1 MSEKYLIFGAT
12 GSVGSSLAEQLKN
25 SGNDIHLVARNESE
39 VKTIAEKLGCSYTVA
54 DVLEDGFIEKVKSDI
69 NDIKGIAY
77 CVGSIDLK
85 PLRMVTEADMNKC
98 MKLNL
103 YSAIEAIKGF
113 QESLKKNKGSVVLFS
128 TVAAQRGF
136 TNHTIIASAKA
147 AVEGLT
153 VTLAAEFA
161 PNIRVNC
168 IAPSLSKSKIAEPML
183 KNPAI
188 AEGIAKA
195 HPLKRLGEGKD
206 SAALAKFLIT
216 EESSWVTGQVIAVAV
231 ALGAQDLFKNLI
243 SGILVLV
250 EKRFKI
256 GDWIL
261 VEGIIEGIVEKIGFR
276 STVLRKFDKSL
287 AIIPNF
293 QFAENAVINISET
306 TNWRIDWAITLQ
318 YDTTVDQ
325 LKKIRNEIED
335 HINKNDDF
343 DKAVGVAVRVEKF
356 SDSSIDMRVRCFTTS
371 NSFST
376 WLEVKE
382 KLAIE
387 IKQIVEG
394 NKAAFAFPS
403 QSIYIEKK

>member
-25 SGNDIHLVARNESE
+25 SGNDVHLVARNGSE
-39 VKTIAEKLGCSYTVA
+39 VKVIAEKLGCSYTVA
-54 DVLEDGFIEKVKSDI
+54 DVLENGFIEKVKSDV
-69 NDIKGIAY
+69 NEIKGIAY

-103 YSAIEAIKGF
+103 YSAIEVIKGF

-161 PNIRVNC
+161 PHIRVNC

-216 EESSWVTGQVIAVAV
+216 EESSWITGQIIAVD
-231 ALGAQDLFKNLI
+231 G
-243 SGILVLV
+243 G
-250 EKRFKI
+250 
-256 GDWIL
+256 
-261 VEGIIEGIVEKIGFR
+261 R
-276 STVLRKFDKSL
+276 S
-287 AIIPNF
+287 
-293 QFAENAVINISET
+293 
-306 TNWRIDWAITLQ
+306 
-318 YDTTVDQ
+318 
-325 LKKIRNEIED
+325 
-335 HINKNDDF
+335 
-343 DKAVGVAVRVEKF
+343 
-356 SDSSIDMRVRCFTTS
+356 
-371 NSFST
+371 
-376 WLEVKE
+376 
-382 KLAIE
+382 KL
-387 IKQIVEG
+387 
-394 NKAAFAFPS
+394 S
-403 QSIYIEKK
+403 

>member
-39 VKTIAEKLGCSYTVA
+39 VKAIAEKLDCSYTVA

-69 NDIKGIAY
+69 NEIKGIAY

-103 YSAIEAIKGF
+103 YSAIEAIKGY
-113 QESLKKNKGSVVLFS
+113 QEILKKNKGSVVLFS

-168 IAPSLSKSKIAEPML
+168 VAPSLSKSKIAEPML
-183 KNPAI
+183 KNAAI

-216 EESSWVTGQVIAVAV
+216 EDSSWVTGQVIAVD
-231 ALGAQDLFKNLI
+231 G
-243 SGILVLV
+243 G
-250 EKRFKI
+250 
-256 GDWIL
+256 
-261 VEGIIEGIVEKIGFR
+261 R
-276 STVLRKFDKSL
+276 S
-287 AIIPNF
+287 
-293 QFAENAVINISET
+293 
-306 TNWRIDWAITLQ
+306 
-318 YDTTVDQ
+318 
-325 LKKIRNEIED
+325 
-335 HINKNDDF
+335 
-343 DKAVGVAVRVEKF
+343 
-356 SDSSIDMRVRCFTTS
+356 
-371 NSFST
+371 
-376 WLEVKE
+376 
-382 KLAIE
+382 KL
-387 IKQIVEG
+387 
-394 NKAAFAFPS
+394 S
-403 QSIYIEKK
+403 

>member
-39 VKTIAEKLGCSYTVA
+39 VKTIAEKLSCSYTIA

-69 NDIKGIAY
+69 NEIKGIAY

-85 PLRMVTEADMNKC
+85 PLRMVTEVDMNKC

-103 YSAIEAIKGF
+103 YSAIEAIKGY
-113 QESLKKNKGSVVLFS
+113 QEILKKNKGSVVLFS

-168 IAPSLSKSKIAEPML
+168 VAPSLSKSKIAEPML
-183 KNPAI
+183 KNATI

-216 EESSWVTGQVIAVAV
+216 EDSSWVTGQVIAVD
-231 ALGAQDLFKNLI
+231 G
-243 SGILVLV
+243 G
-250 EKRFKI
+250 
-256 GDWIL
+256 
-261 VEGIIEGIVEKIGFR
+261 R
-276 STVLRKFDKSL
+276 S
-287 AIIPNF
+287 
-293 QFAENAVINISET
+293 
-306 TNWRIDWAITLQ
+306 
-318 YDTTVDQ
+318 
-325 LKKIRNEIED
+325 
-335 HINKNDDF
+335 
-343 DKAVGVAVRVEKF
+343 
-356 SDSSIDMRVRCFTTS
+356 
-371 NSFST
+371 
-376 WLEVKE
+376 
-382 KLAIE
+382 KL
-387 IKQIVEG
+387 
-394 NKAAFAFPS
+394 S
-403 QSIYIEKK
+403 

>member
-25 SGNDIHLVARNESE
+25 SGNDIHLVARNENE
-39 VKTIAEKLGCSYTVA
+39 VKAIAEKLGCSYTVA

-216 EESSWVTGQVIAVAV
+216 EDSSWVTGQVIAVD
-231 ALGAQDLFKNLI
+231 G
-243 SGILVLV
+243 G
-250 EKRFKI
+250 
-256 GDWIL
+256 
-261 VEGIIEGIVEKIGFR
+261 R
-276 STVLRKFDKSL
+276 S
-287 AIIPNF
+287 
-293 QFAENAVINISET
+293 
-306 TNWRIDWAITLQ
+306 
-318 YDTTVDQ
+318 
-325 LKKIRNEIED
+325 
-335 HINKNDDF
+335 
-343 DKAVGVAVRVEKF
+343 
-356 SDSSIDMRVRCFTTS
+356 
-371 NSFST
+371 
-376 WLEVKE
+376 
-382 KLAIE
+382 KL
-387 IKQIVEG
+387 
-394 NKAAFAFPS
+394 S
-403 QSIYIEKK
+403 

>member
-25 SGNDIHLVARNESE
+25 SGNDIHLVARNEGE
-39 VKTIAEKLGCSYTVA
+39 VKMIADKLGCSYTVA
-54 DVLEDGFIEKVKSDI
+54 DVLEDGFIEKVKTDI
-69 NDIKGIAY
+69 NEIKGIAY

-103 YSAIEAIKGF
+103 YSAIEAIKGY

-216 EESSWVTGQVIAVAV
+216 EESSWITGQIIAVD
-231 ALGAQDLFKNLI
+231 G
-243 SGILVLV
+243 G
-250 EKRFKI
+250 
-256 GDWIL
+256 
-261 VEGIIEGIVEKIGFR
+261 R
-276 STVLRKFDKSL
+276 S
-287 AIIPNF
+287 
-293 QFAENAVINISET
+293 
-306 TNWRIDWAITLQ
+306 
-318 YDTTVDQ
+318 
-325 LKKIRNEIED
+325 
-335 HINKNDDF
+335 
-343 DKAVGVAVRVEKF
+343 
-356 SDSSIDMRVRCFTTS
+356 
-371 NSFST
+371 
-376 WLEVKE
+376 
-382 KLAIE
+382 KL
-387 IKQIVEG
+387 
-394 NKAAFAFPS
+394 S
-403 QSIYIEKK
+403 

>member
-39 VKTIAEKLGCSYTVA
+39 VKAIAEKLGCSYTVA
-54 DVLEDGFIEKVKSDI
+54 DVLENGFIEKVKSDI

-103 YSAIEAIKGF
+103 YSAIEAIKGY

-216 EESSWVTGQVIAVAV
+216 EESSWITGQVIAVD
-231 ALGAQDLFKNLI
+231 G
-243 SGILVLV
+243 G
-250 EKRFKI
+250 
-256 GDWIL
+256 
-261 VEGIIEGIVEKIGFR
+261 R
-276 STVLRKFDKSL
+276 S
-287 AIIPNF
+287 
-293 QFAENAVINISET
+293 
-306 TNWRIDWAITLQ
+306 
-318 YDTTVDQ
+318 
-325 LKKIRNEIED
+325 
-335 HINKNDDF
+335 
-343 DKAVGVAVRVEKF
+343 
-356 SDSSIDMRVRCFTTS
+356 
-371 NSFST
+371 
-376 WLEVKE
+376 
-382 KLAIE
+382 KL
-387 IKQIVEG
+387 
-394 NKAAFAFPS
+394 S
-403 QSIYIEKK
+403 

>member
-39 VKTIAEKLGCSYTVA
+39 VKAIAEKLGCSYTVA

-69 NDIKGIAY
+69 NDIKGVAY

-183 KNPAI
+183 KNTAI

-216 EESSWVTGQVIAVAV
+216 EESSWVTGQIIAVD
-231 ALGAQDLFKNLI
+231 G
-243 SGILVLV
+243 G
-250 EKRFKI
+250 
-256 GDWIL
+256 
-261 VEGIIEGIVEKIGFR
+261 R
-276 STVLRKFDKSL
+276 S
-287 AIIPNF
+287 
-293 QFAENAVINISET
+293 
-306 TNWRIDWAITLQ
+306 
-318 YDTTVDQ
+318 
-325 LKKIRNEIED
+325 
-335 HINKNDDF
+335 
-343 DKAVGVAVRVEKF
+343 
-356 SDSSIDMRVRCFTTS
+356 
-371 NSFST
+371 
-376 WLEVKE
+376 
-382 KLAIE
+382 KL
-387 IKQIVEG
+387 
-394 NKAAFAFPS
+394 S
-403 QSIYIEKK
+403 

>member
-25 SGNDIHLVARNESE
+25 SGKDIHLVARNENE
-39 VKTIAEKLGCSYTVA
+39 VKEISSKLGCSYSVA
-54 DVLEDGFIEKVKSDI
+54 NVLEDGFIEKIKSDI
-69 NDIKGIAY
+69 SEIKGVAY

-103 YSAIEAIKGF
+103 YSAIEVIKGF

-161 PNIRVNC
+161 PHVRVNC

-183 KNPAI
+183 KNSTI
-188 AEGIAKA
+188 ADGIAKA

-216 EESSWVTGQVIAVAV
+216 EDSSWVTGQVIAVD
-231 ALGAQDLFKNLI
+231 G
-243 SGILVLV
+243 G
-250 EKRFKI
+250 
-256 GDWIL
+256 
-261 VEGIIEGIVEKIGFR
+261 R
-276 STVLRKFDKSL
+276 S
-287 AIIPNF
+287 
-293 QFAENAVINISET
+293 
-306 TNWRIDWAITLQ
+306 
-318 YDTTVDQ
+318 
-325 LKKIRNEIED
+325 
-335 HINKNDDF
+335 
-343 DKAVGVAVRVEKF
+343 
-356 SDSSIDMRVRCFTTS
+356 
-371 NSFST
+371 
-376 WLEVKE
+376 
-382 KLAIE
+382 KL
-387 IKQIVEG
+387 
-394 NKAAFAFPS
+394 S
-403 QSIYIEKK
+403 

>member
-25 SGNDIHLVARNESE
+25 SGNDIHLVARNENE
-39 VKTIAEKLGCSYTVA
+39 VKIIAEKLGCSYTVA
-54 DVLEDGFIEKVKSDI
+54 DVLEDGFIEKVKSDV
-69 NDIKGIAY
+69 NEIKGIAY

-85 PLRMVTEADMNKC
+85 PLRMVTEEDMNKC

-103 YSAIEAIKGF
+103 YSAIEVIKGF

-161 PNIRVNC
+161 PHIRVNC

-216 EESSWVTGQVIAVAV
+216 EESSWITGQVIAVD
-231 ALGAQDLFKNLI
+231 G
-243 SGILVLV
+243 G
-250 EKRFKI
+250 
-256 GDWIL
+256 
-261 VEGIIEGIVEKIGFR
+261 R
-276 STVLRKFDKSL
+276 S
-287 AIIPNF
+287 
-293 QFAENAVINISET
+293 
-306 TNWRIDWAITLQ
+306 
-318 YDTTVDQ
+318 
-325 LKKIRNEIED
+325 
-335 HINKNDDF
+335 
-343 DKAVGVAVRVEKF
+343 
-356 SDSSIDMRVRCFTTS
+356 
-371 NSFST
+371 
-376 WLEVKE
+376 
-382 KLAIE
+382 KL
-387 IKQIVEG
+387 
-394 NKAAFAFPS
+394 S
-403 QSIYIEKK
+403 

>member
-25 SGNDIHLVARNESE
+25 SGNDVHLVARNESE
-39 VKTIAEKLGCSYTVA
+39 VKAIAEKLDCSYTVA

-69 NDIKGIAY
+69 NEIKGIAY

-103 YSAIEAIKGF
+103 YSAIEAIKGY
-113 QESLKKNKGSVVLFS
+113 QEILKKNKGSVVLFS

-168 IAPSLSKSKIAEPML
+168 VAPSLSKSKIAEPML

-216 EESSWVTGQVIAVAV
+216 EDSSWVTGQVIAVD
-231 ALGAQDLFKNLI
+231 G
-243 SGILVLV
+243 G
-250 EKRFKI
+250 
-256 GDWIL
+256 
-261 VEGIIEGIVEKIGFR
+261 R
-276 STVLRKFDKSL
+276 S
-287 AIIPNF
+287 
-293 QFAENAVINISET
+293 
-306 TNWRIDWAITLQ
+306 
-318 YDTTVDQ
+318 
-325 LKKIRNEIED
+325 
-335 HINKNDDF
+335 
-343 DKAVGVAVRVEKF
+343 
-356 SDSSIDMRVRCFTTS
+356 
-371 NSFST
+371 
-376 WLEVKE
+376 
-382 KLAIE
+382 KL
-387 IKQIVEG
+387 
-394 NKAAFAFPS
+394 S
-403 QSIYIEKK
+403 

>member
-25 SGNDIHLVARNESE
+25 SGNDIHLVARNEGE
-39 VKTIAEKLGCSYTVA
+39 VKVIADKLGCSYTVA
-54 DVLEDGFIEKVKSDI
+54 DVLEDGFIEKVKSDV
-69 NDIKGIAY
+69 NEIKGIAY

-103 YSAIEAIKGF
+103 YSAIEVIKGF

-161 PNIRVNC
+161 PHIRVNC

-216 EESSWVTGQVIAVAV
+216 EESSWITGQIIAVD
-231 ALGAQDLFKNLI
+231 G
-243 SGILVLV
+243 G
-250 EKRFKI
+250 
-256 GDWIL
+256 
-261 VEGIIEGIVEKIGFR
+261 R
-276 STVLRKFDKSL
+276 S
-287 AIIPNF
+287 
-293 QFAENAVINISET
+293 
-306 TNWRIDWAITLQ
+306 
-318 YDTTVDQ
+318 
-325 LKKIRNEIED
+325 
-335 HINKNDDF
+335 
-343 DKAVGVAVRVEKF
+343 
-356 SDSSIDMRVRCFTTS
+356 
-371 NSFST
+371 
-376 WLEVKE
+376 
-382 KLAIE
+382 KL
-387 IKQIVEG
+387 
-394 NKAAFAFPS
+394 S
-403 QSIYIEKK
+403 